1 MVELNVCLLF
11 NFTEYWGIILL
22 NTASVW
28 RPVLCVPWDWRY
40 ADDHPSCSIPAIICL
55 IGPDQVVTKWIH
67 LIVKTPHNGPPTTL
81 AAAAWSPSSP
91 IGRISTTLAK
101 RVVVHLAAIT
111 TRGPDFDAFA
121 TSLAGATIC
130 NWQIWNTSPH
140 SQCNSTL
147 KLSWTKVEHTH
158 ITEKLKILI
167 WEQVWNVALLISS
180 PISVI
185 IYPTI

>member
-28 RPVLCVPWDWRY
+28 RPVCSLRLKICRWSSKLFSPSHHLFDRSWPSGHQVNPPDCEESPHHRMVP
-40 ADDHPSCSIPAIICL
+40 
-55 IGPDQVVTKWIH
+55 
-67 LIVKTPHNGPPTTL
+67 PPL

-101 RVVVHLAAIT
+101 RLVVHLAAIT

-121 TSLAGATIC
+121 TSLAGATPCTVKYIC
-130 NWQIWNTSPH
+130 NCQIWNTSPH
-140 SQCNSTL
+140 SQYNSTL
-147 KLSWTKVEHTH
+147 KLSWAKVEH
-158 ITEKLKILI
+158 
-167 WEQVWNVALLISS
+167 NM
-180 PISVI
+180 
-185 IYPTI
+185 

>member
-28 RPVLCVPWDWRY
+28 RHDLCVPWDWRY
-40 ADDHPSCSIPAIICL
+40 ADDHQLFSPSHHLFDRSWPS
-55 IGPDQVVTKWIH
+55 GHQVNPPDCEES
-67 LIVKTPHNGPPTTL
+67 PHHRMVPPPL

-101 RVVVHLAAIT
+101 RLVVHLAAIT

-121 TSLAGATIC
+121 TSLAGATPYTVKYIC
-130 NWQIWNTSPH
+130 NCQIWNTSPH
-140 SQCNSTL
+140 SQYNSTL
-147 KLSWTKVEHTH
+147 KLSWATVEH
-158 ITEKLKILI
+158 
-167 WEQVWNVALLISS
+167 NM
-180 PISVI
+180 
-185 IYPTI
+185 